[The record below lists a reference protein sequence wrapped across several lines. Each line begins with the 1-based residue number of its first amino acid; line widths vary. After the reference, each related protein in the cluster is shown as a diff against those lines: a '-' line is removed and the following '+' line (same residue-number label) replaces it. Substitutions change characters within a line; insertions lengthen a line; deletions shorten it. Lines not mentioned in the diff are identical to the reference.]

1 MALAPVGFS
10 AQESSSS
17 SLSRA
22 SLPRFLYRYHVF
34 LSFRGKDT
42 RDGFIGRLYT
52 ALVNAELIPFRDD
65 RSLER
70 GEDIEA
76 ELERAIH
83 QSRISV
89 IVFSE
94 GYADSRWC
102 LDELDM
108 ILERKHKFKDD
119 HVILPVFYDV
129 DPSDFRKQ
137 TGSVSRAFALHK
149 GTESLEKLKAWR
161 AALEQVANLA
171 GIVLQKHTNWRL
183 DFMYET
189 SFIRNIVEV
198 IKEKLYIDYIPG
210 SSNYGLDLMNHM
222 NQEQVIKGPQVKNIY
237 LSLYGFCCL
246 VGKHEEINDLVCGLD
261 VTGKLLE
268 KLISGLNSLQ
278 QITERLYNKVPNLG
292 GSWKLATILR
302 EWEDQLE
309 EVMDGF
315 MKLSEEMSA
324 EASRLYLLD
333 DQCRN
338 SSTISYEHVQK
349 CLSGMPCHTSCRA
362 SINSRLGEIVNGL
375 DSLVIKRKS
384 ERRRLVSRLAW
395 PLMNAVMDF
404 ITNAFE
410 SF

>member
-1 MALAPVGFS
+1 
-10 AQESSSS
+10 
-17 SLSRA
+17 
-22 SLPRFLYRYHVF
+22 
-34 LSFRGKDT
+34 
-42 RDGFIGRLYT
+42 
-52 ALVNAELIPFRDD
+52 
-65 RSLER
+65 
-70 GEDIEA
+70 
-76 ELERAIH
+76 
-83 QSRISV
+83 
-89 IVFSE
+89 
-94 GYADSRWC
+94 
-102 LDELDM
+102 M
-108 ILERKHKFKDD
+108 ILERKHKFKHD

-137 TGSVSRAFALHK
+137 TGSVSLEKHK
-149 GTESLEKLKAWR
+149 RTESLEKLKAWR
-161 AALEQVANLA
+161 AAFEQVANLA
-171 GIVLQKHTNWRL
+171 GMVLQKHADRRL
-183 DFMYET
+183 DSLYET

-198 IKEKLYIDYIPG
+198 IKEKLYMDYIPG

-222 NQEQVIKGPQVKNIY
+222 NQEQVIKGPEVQNRY

-246 VGKHEEINDLVCGLD
+246 VGKHDEINDLVCGLD
-261 VTGKLLE
+261 ETGKLLE

-278 QITERLYNKVPNLG
+278 QTNERLYNKVPNLG

-315 MKLSEEMSA
+315 TKLSQEMGA
-324 EASRLYLLD
+324 EASRLYLMD

-349 CLSGMPCHTSCRA
+349 CLSGMPCHTSRRA
-362 SINSRLGEIVNGL
+362 SINSRLEKIVDGL

-384 ERRRLVSRLAW
+384 EAAERRRVVSRLAW
-395 PLMNAVMDF
+395 LLMNAVMGF